1 MTPRQLNF
9 DLPARAAL
17 GREDFYVSPAN
28 AMGVAMIEGWHTW
41 PARKLVL
48 SGPAGSG
55 KTHLVH
61 VWAALS
67 GATII
72 NACDL
77 ETADIPALATAPVA
91 IEDLH
96 EIAGNGPAE
105 QALFHLHNLALAEGQ
120 SLLFTAEK
128 PAAQWGLSLPDL
140 ASRMQ
145 GTQAATMDEP
155 DDMLLTAL
163 LVKLFADRQLTPTTD
178 TVPYLVTHMVRSFDM
193 ARRLVA
199 EMDSAALSQN
209 RPLNRKLA
217 GDVLRHLDQPDLLDN
232 SGA

>member
-1 MTPRQLNF
+1 MPPRQLSF
-9 DLPARAAL
+9 ELPARAAL
-17 GREDFYVSPAN
+17 GREDFFVTPAN
-28 AMGVAMIEGWHTW
+28 AMGVAMIEGWEIW
-41 PARKLVL
+41 PSRKLVL

-67 GATII
+67 GARMV

-77 ETADIPALATAPVA
+77 PDADIPALAATPVA
-91 IEDLH
+91 IEDVH
-96 EIAGNGPAE
+96 EIAGIRPAE
-105 QALFHLHNLALAEGQ
+105 EALFHLHNLALAEGQ
-120 SLLFTAEK
+120 SLLLTADK
-128 PAAQWGLSLPDL
+128 PAAQWGLTLPDL

-163 LVKLFADRQLTPTTD
+163 LVKLFADRQLTPTAD
-178 TVPYLVTHMVRSFDM
+178 TVPYLVTHMVRSFDY

-199 EMDSAALSQN
+199 EMDAAALAEK

-217 GDVLRHLDQPDLLDN
+217 ADVLRRFDQPDLLDN
-232 SGA
+232 SGT